1 MLEVKATGVCRS
13 DWHGWKGHDSDIVD
27 HGLPIIPG
35 HEVSGVVQELGEGT
49 TCVAVGDR
57 VAVPFILPCGK
68 CRECKRGRPTVCENQ
83 AQPGFTMNGAFA
95 QYVALPRAT
104 NLCLLPQGVSFV
116 AAAALGCRTT
126 TAYRAVV
133 QQGKVVA
140 GQTVAVFGCGGLG
153 CSAVMVAVAVGAR
166 VIAVDSQPAARAKA
180 EAMGAYASVEA
191 GATAVEK
198 VIALADGI
206 GADCALD
213 CAGFA
218 ETSEA
223 AVLSVRRAGR
233 MVQVGLPL
241 GGRTPEIPMAR
252 VANREIEIVG
262 SHGMAAAEFP
272 KVLAL
277 VAEGKL
283 KVQELVEREVGLAE
297 GALAVEHMDHGS
309 PIGITVITSF
319 DRAEC
324 EVCPS

>member
-1 MLEVKATGVCRS
+1 M
-13 DWHGWKGHDSDIVD
+13 
-27 HGLPIIPG
+27 
-35 HEVSGVVQELGEGT
+35 
-49 TCVAVGDR
+49 
-57 VAVPFILPCGK
+57 
-68 CRECKRGRPTVCENQ
+68 
-83 AQPGFTMNGAFA
+83 
-95 QYVALPRAT
+95 
-104 NLCLLPQGVSFV
+104 
-116 AAAALGCRTT
+116 
-126 TAYRAVV
+126 
-133 QQGKVVA
+133 
-140 GQTVAVFGCGGLG
+140 
-153 CSAVMVAVAVGAR
+153 
-166 VIAVDSQPAARAKA
+166 
-180 EAMGAYASVEA
+180 
-191 GATAVEK
+191 EK

-262 SHGMAAAEFP
+262 SHGMAAADFP